1 MPSDSAVDDPV
12 ETVPACHHQTWWNA
26 GNPRPSASPLIK
38 ASVTVTS
45 RHRGRMALPSLSE
58 LSINNKR
65 GNDQLSDSRLLDDA
79 KYGDLIDG
87 RYKLANVNVNI
98 S

>member
-1 MPSDSAVDDPV
+1 
-12 ETVPACHHQTWWNA
+12 
-26 GNPRPSASPLIK
+26 
-38 ASVTVTS
+38 
-45 RHRGRMALPSLSE
+45 MALPSLSE